1 MWSTRQH
8 MVALVL
14 GVMIPFAMLALV
26 FILAVQAKE
35 RRDAETRL
43 TDSAILLAEAMDR
56 EFDAAAQVLET
67 LARSQALAAG
77 DLAAFHALAVQI
89 RPERF
94 SSIALVDADMTML
107 LNTRRPV
114 GTALPR
120 PTGAPV
126 YREALEQDRL
136 MVGNLVIGAITGTPV
151 FAIAM
156 PVAIGA
162 DRRGLLLISLT
173 PARMQSLLGRLPDR
187 YLGMIS
193 DRRGTIVA
201 RTQAPEAHVGRPV
214 RPVLQA
220 MLAAEAP
227 AFTRLTSGEGQN
239 LFVALHRSPQSGWA
253 AVVAQDVASF
263 HRTSTGLIVG
273 VAALSLLLF
282 LAGLAAAR
290 ILSRRLVRSLE
301 DLAQGAERMGREQ
314 SPLLDHPAATREIA
328 TVAEMLARS
337 HALIEARSADLRQA
351 RIQAE
356 SAGEAR
362 SRFLAYMSHELR
374 TPLTAVLGFSEAL
387 RMGIA
392 GALADR
398 RQDAYVRNIETAGRH
413 LLSLI
418 DDILDL
424 AKIDAGQL
432 TLVREPVDLREVV
445 GSATTLVGGLA
456 AKRAVRI
463 GTDLPAP
470 APVLQADRRA
480 VLQILVN
487 LLSNAAKF
495 APEGSTVQITA
506 RVTPGMVTLTVR
518 DDGPGMTEDE
528 VRQALTPFRQGVNAH
543 VSDTRGTGLGL
554 PLAKRLAEL
563 QGGGLTI
570 LSASGRG
577 TLVTLT
583 LPCLPGEGG

>member
-67 LARSQALAAG
+67 LARSQALASG

-107 LNTRRPV
+107 LNTRRPF

-173 PARMQSLLGRLPDR
+173 PARMQTLLERLPSR

-193 DRRGTIVA
+193 DRSGMIVA

-214 RPVLQA
+214 RPELQA

-356 SAGEAR
+356 RAGEAR

-480 VLQILVN
+480 LLQILVN

>member
-1 MWSTRQH
+1 

-67 LARSQALAAG
+67 LARSQALASG

-107 LNTRRPV
+107 LNTRRPF

-173 PARMQSLLGRLPDR
+173 PARMQTLLERLPSR

-193 DRRGTIVA
+193 DRSGMIVA

-214 RPVLQA
+214 RPELQA

-356 SAGEAR
+356 RAGEAR

-480 VLQILVN
+480 LLQILVN